1 MKLATDSNMN
11 RTEATIIGS
20 AVVIGRQHRLLGR
33 NAQDFALAGVTPR
46 GACFGLV
53 ADGCGGK
60 FRLDDSIHASHNEVG
75 AKLLCRFAAG
85 WLEAGLDTEIELAP
99 LVEEL
104 YAACL
109 GFLRCLALTI
119 VPAGN
124 EAMAHFVATHLLST
138 LLGFAVTEK
147 EALFFWLGDGFLYR
161 NGEVAGLQSG
171 DEPDYLAYRLLD
183 GAIPPHAPAAGFN
196 VQQLGRSG
204 LHQLA
209 VATDGWTPALLSDL
223 QPAPSD
229 LELQRWMNIQA
240 QRPGQ
245 FDDDGAIALCVL
257 S

>member
-1 MKLATDSNMN
+1 MN

-20 AVVIGRQHRLLGR
+20 AVVVGRQHRLLGL
-33 NAQDFALAGVTPR
+33 NGQDVALAGVTPR

-60 FRLDDSIHASHNEVG
+60 FRHDDRYHVSHNEVG

-85 WLEAGLDTEIELAP
+85 WLEARLDADVELAS
-99 LVEEL
+99 LLDEL
-104 YAACL
+104 YVACL
-109 GFLRCLALTI
+109 DFLQRLALM
-119 VPAGN
+119 VAPVGN
-124 EAMAHFVATHLLST
+124 KAMAHFVATHLLST
-138 LLGFAVTEK
+138 LLGLAVTEN
-147 EALFFWLGDGFLYR
+147 EAMFFWLGDGFLCR
-161 NGEVAGLQSG
+161 NGEVARLQSG

-183 GAIPPHAPAAGFN
+183 GAVPPDAPAAGFN
-196 VQQLGRSG
+196 VQQLGRTG